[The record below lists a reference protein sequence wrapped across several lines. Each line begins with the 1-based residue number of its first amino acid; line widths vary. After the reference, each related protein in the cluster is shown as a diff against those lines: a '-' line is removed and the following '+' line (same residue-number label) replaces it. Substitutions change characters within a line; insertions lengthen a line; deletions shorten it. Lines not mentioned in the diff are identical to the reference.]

1 MPPITSYDDSV
12 ILHEARFTAH
22 FAEHGF
28 TWAAAHPLGE
38 DQKHPVMNN
47 AVELLRDGCPIF
59 KRRAFFHDPLY
70 FEAHSTNPRD
80 ILDTAVELGYPG
92 DLAISNLARTSK
104 PRQLMT
110 NLALLE
116 VLSHQDEGYDTTAP
130 LRVVCVAH
138 VFYPEMVD
146 ELVDRFDHLGDYDLV
161 VTTDTEEKRKQIA
174 SLLGRRGRAAAIR
187 VVESNRGRDVSAL
200 LVTCADLIAGDD
212 YDLIVKLHSKK
223 SPRDGANRSVTFK
236 RHLFDNLL
244 PSPGYARNLLR
255 LFQEHPT
262 LGMVFPP
269 VVHRGYPTLGR
280 SWFHN
285 LKPARREA
293 KKLGIVV
300 PFDDFTPEAAY
311 GSMYVAR
318 PAALRPMLRGGYT
331 FDDFPDE
338 DGYADGGLAHVLER
352 LIAYGSLSEGLHVR
366 EVMSPERVAA
376 DYKLLE
382 YQVQATGSALA
393 PEPIYRVAQV
403 RRWARQDRRRRRRAR
418 QEAEWKALPPLQ
430 KLKVKV
436 KASPVATG
444 AAPTY
449 RAARTVYRRLRG
461 Q

>member
-1 MPPITSYDDSV
+1 
-12 ILHEARFTAH
+12 
-22 FAEHGF
+22 
-28 TWAAAHPLGE
+28 
-38 DQKHPVMNN
+38 
-47 AVELLRDGCPIF
+47 
-59 KRRAFFHDPLY
+59 
-70 FEAHSTNPRD
+70 
-80 ILDTAVELGYPG
+80 
-92 DLAISNLARTSK
+92 
-104 PRQLMT
+104 
-110 NLALLE
+110 
-116 VLSHQDEGYDTTAP
+116 
-130 LRVVCVAH
+130 
-138 VFYPEMVD
+138 
-146 ELVDRFDHLGDYDLV
+146 
-161 VTTDTEEKRKQIA
+161 
-174 SLLGRRGRAAAIR
+174 
-187 VVESNRGRDVSAL
+187 
-200 LVTCADLIAGDD
+200 
-212 YDLIVKLHSKK
+212 
-223 SPRDGANRSVTFK
+223 
-236 RHLFDNLL
+236 
-244 PSPGYARNLLR
+244 
-255 LFQEHPT
+255 
-262 LGMVFPP
+262 
-269 VVHRGYPTLGR
+269 
-280 SWFHN
+280 
-285 LKPARREA
+285 
-293 KKLGIVV
+293 
-300 PFDDFTPEAAY
+300 
-311 GSMYVAR
+311 MYVAR